1 MYGEFRGKPS
11 ATSRTQS
18 CQTHSATMMLFDLRL
33 IAVVALLTL
42 AYSRTLSDSAEDLT
56 GTPEYSG
63 RVLPVVARNV
73 AAIANDGYLQLQSP
87 KKRSYVAS
95 LPREQRADDVIY
107 RIYGRFHGPL
117 AVVRWWVDSTAAPA
131 TEVPIPKIHAMRSAT
146 RLGAAMAEKRLITS
160 TSGGRHPGEVKDP
173 TQGMEKKPV
182 VDSVRL
188 TDLVI

>member
-1 MYGEFRGKPS
+1 
-11 ATSRTQS
+11 
-18 CQTHSATMMLFDLRL
+18 MMLFDLRL

-131 TEVPIPKIHAMRSAT
+131 TEVPIPKIHAMRFFF
-146 RLGAAMAEKRLITS
+146 
-160 TSGGRHPGEVKDP
+160 
-173 TQGMEKKPV
+173 
-182 VDSVRL
+182 
-188 TDLVI
+188 